1 MQTIGVREAR
11 QNLSVYL
18 ARVREG
24 ESFTVT
30 DHGTPVAV
38 LGPLPRDDD
47 PFAHLVALGLVD
59 PPKPRGPMPEP
70 LAFPPGPAFSDIL
83 DDLRQERDL

>member
-1 MQTIGVREAR
+1 MESVGVREAR

-30 DHGTPVAV
+30 DHGTPVAL

-47 PFAHLVALGLVD
+47 PFAPLVALGLVD
-59 PPKPRGPMPEP
+59 PPKPRGPMPARVV
-70 LAFPPGPAFSDIL
+70 LPPGPPLSEIL
-83 DDLRQERDL
+83 DDLRQEREL

>member
-1 MQTIGVREAR
+1 MEAIGVREAR

-18 ARVREG
+18 ARVRAG

-38 LGPLPRDDD
+38 LGPVPPGDD
-47 PFAHLVALGLVD
+47 PFAPLVALGLVD
-59 PPKPRGPMPEP
+59 PPKPRGPMPPP
-70 LAFPPGPAFSDIL
+70 LAFPPGPPTSEIL